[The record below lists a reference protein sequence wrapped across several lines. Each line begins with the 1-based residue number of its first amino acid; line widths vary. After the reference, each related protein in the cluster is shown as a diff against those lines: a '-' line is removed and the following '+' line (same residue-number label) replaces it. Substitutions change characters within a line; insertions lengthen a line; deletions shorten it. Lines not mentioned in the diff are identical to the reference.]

1 VEIDASNGRKPA
13 GDGTPISFGG
23 VTHAKGLGVHA
34 HSEIV
39 HHLGGN
45 ATRFTSVVGLDDF
58 SARQSPAGGTRA
70 EVWGGGVRPYDSG
83 LLTAAGGP
91 RPVDVDV
98 TGVRLL
104 RLVVRDANS
113 GTSQDHTSWA
123 AAHLRVG

>member
-1 VEIDASNGRKPA
+1 MLVMRWEAVRCAPA
-13 GDGTPISFGG
+13 RDRSVPDEQCRFELYDPEADPGGT
-23 VTHAKGLGVHA
+23 TDVHA
-34 HSEIV
+34 
-39 HHLGGN
+39 
-45 ATRFTSVVGLDDF
+45 

-113 GTSQDHTSWA
+113 GTSYDHTSWA